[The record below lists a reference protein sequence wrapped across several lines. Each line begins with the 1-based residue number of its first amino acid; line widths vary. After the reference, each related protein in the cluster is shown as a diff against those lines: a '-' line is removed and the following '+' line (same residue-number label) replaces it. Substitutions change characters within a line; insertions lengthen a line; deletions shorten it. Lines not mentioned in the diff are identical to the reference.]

1 MEPLEMAGL
10 ACAEPVDQDA
20 SDLFYLKCNLI
31 FKMMESK
38 IDVDNMDAI
47 FREILSDS
55 LANFKSKI
63 DQDSLKRAYKKVC
76 GIREREIFSNW
87 INSSGCPKLT
97 LTYEFNKR
105 YKSLDLQLK

>member
-10 ACAEPVDQDA
+10 ACAEPEDQDA

-38 IDVDNMDAI
+38 IDVDNMNAI

-55 LANFKSKI
+55 LTNF
-63 DQDSLKRAYKKVC
+63 
-76 GIREREIFSNW
+76 
-87 INSSGCPKLT
+87 
-97 LTYEFNKR
+97 
-105 YKSLDLQLK
+105 